1 MPRFFFH
8 LEPFGVHDAEGQEFS
23 DDEAAR
29 QEASKVVAELARN
42 RTPSPFEQL
51 VVTNE
56 HGEAVFVC
64 ALIGSERDLR

>member
-8 LEPFGVHDAEGQEFS
+8 LEPFGVHDTEGQEFR
-23 DDEAAR
+23 DEVAAR
-29 QEASKVVAELARN
+29 QEALKVVAELARN
-42 RTPSPFEQL
+42 RTPSPFEQI

-56 HGEAVFVC
+56 RGETVFVC